1 MAQIDRPMTSPDK
14 LTITRLEKAAGV
26 GIETVRCRPVNLV
39 RRIGFIKKAQ
49 AWGF

>member
-1 MAQIDRPMTSPDK
+1 MTQIDRPMTPVNW
-14 LTITRLEKAAGV
+14 LTMTCLEKAAEV